1 MQWRLKKTIGL
12 ELDNCQCVAGRI
24 TAVYWLTSQLP
35 IILNSFHSF
44 RANKKV
50 KMTVQNQVLT
60 FKEKKT
66 LQTRKAEVEQI
77 RAKVKI

>member
-1 MQWRLKKTIGL
+1 MRGRSNNRRLLVDESIANYFKFISFFS
-12 ELDNCQCVAGRI
+12 
-24 TAVYWLTSQLP
+24 SQ
-35 IILNSFHSF
+35 H
-44 RANKKV
+44 KKV